1 MTDPAVAAAKTG
13 VRRMYA
19 PKVIRSRTIRRHDLG
34 PDHVGVLMTDILAE
48 GSIRYAY
55 LLAILR
61 RGIDAPIA
69 YVSSEPKPRRRYVPP
84 GFEDKT
90 GSHFLCSFT
99 PSGHMN
105 YGASDGWGDE
115 ATFEA
120 RALEM
125 AKILI

>member
-1 MTDPAVAAAKTG
+1 MTEPAVAAAKTG
-13 VRRMYA
+13 VWRMYA
-19 PKVIRSRTIRRHDLG
+19 PKLIRSRTIRRHDLG

-48 GSIRYAY
+48 GSIQYAY

-69 YVSSEPKPRRRYVPP
+69 YVSSEAKPRRRYVPL
-84 GFEDKT
+84 GFEDRT

-99 PSGHMN
+99 PCGHMN
-105 YGASDGWGDE
+105 YGASDDWGDE

-125 AKILI
+125 AKTLI